1 MVWQLPI
8 FNSEAVEEDG
18 GLFNSIVT
26 AFRHRMTRRPFGLQS
41 ASVEPGGT
49 GLARIVIV
57 SLTWIYVFSL
67 FPILNWELGSAEY

>member
-26 AFRHRMTRRPFGLQS
+26 AFGHRMTRQPFGLQS
-41 ASVEPGGT
+41 ASVEPSGT
-49 GLARIVIV
+49 DLARIVIRHCQFDV
-57 SLTWIYVFSL
+57 DLRVFPFSH
-67 FPILNWELGSAEY
+67 PTLGTGKR